1 MDEPRASQRIKT
13 VRNEILTALRMLYPA
28 SLQADQILRA
38 LLVVEPH
45 LEWRD
50 VATDLAYLAEKGYA
64 ARTVTAVEM
73 ENPESTPPRR
83 RWWRLTAKG
92 VEVADRCVADPAL
105 EV

>member
-1 MDEPRASQRIKT
+1 MDEPLASRRIKT

-28 SLQADQILRA
+28 SLQADQVLRA
-38 LLVVEPH
+38 LLVIDPQ

-50 VATDLAYLAEKGYA
+50 VAIDLAYLQEKGYA
-64 ARTVTAVEM
+64 DRTVTAAEA
-73 ENPESTPPRR
+73 ENPEATPARR

-92 VEVADRCVADPAL
+92 VEIADRCIADPAL